1 MTILESEISTAR
13 EAWGEALIAISK
25 KYEEHGINAA
35 RSLAEKILDTS
46 YGYDLGPVLF
56 KPTLS
61 GGEQTFRV
69 TKKGALSYF
78 VGNDPDFPDDE
89 GFGIRGWCKVESRTA
104 ASFIEGNVGIWMG
117 NFYFTNRVNEITKVD
132 KTFGYKKGVDGA
144 LRIILH
150 HSSLPYQKCK

>member
-1 MTILESEISTAR
+1 MTILEGEISKVR
-13 EAWGEALIAISK
+13 EAWGESLIAISK
-25 KYEEHGINAA
+25 KYDEQGIYAA
-35 RSLAEKILDTS
+35 RSLAEKILDTY

-61 GGEQTFRV
+61 GGEQTFRI

-78 VGNDPDFPDDE
+78 VGHDSDFPDDQ
-89 GFGIRGWCKVESRTA
+89 GFGTKGWCKVESKTA

-117 NFYFTNRVNEITKVD
+117 NFYFTNRDKKITTVD
-132 KTFGYKKGVDGA
+132 KTFGFKKGVDGA

-150 HSSLPYQKCK
+150 HSSLPYQKSK